1 MHDRHEGRRGG
12 LSIQI
17 GTRAGTVEEVS
28 TIAEAAAQAGRSRAE
43 RLELEAHDLAG
54 RLNSALDEIRELP
67 ARIVRAIEAERLT
80 ALDDPDDRTLT
91 EEGRR
96 LDAAN
101 NRGLETAIEAVRSEG
116 TAPAEVKVERSPARR
131 LELVVSVL
139 EARAALF
146 HYDLDG
152 LKARSA
158 DDAER

>member
-1 MHDRHEGRRGG
+1 MPESKRPGN
-12 LSIQI
+12 LTAQ
-17 GTRAGTVEEVS
+17 
-28 TIAEAAAQAGRSRAE
+28 EAALVEAE
-43 RLELEAHDLAG
+43 RRRCRKAVERVMLEAHDLAG

-67 ARIVRAIEAERLT
+67 ARIVRAIEAERFT

-96 LDAAN
+96 LDAAY
-101 NRGLETAIEAVRSEG
+101 NRGLEAAIEAVRSEG

-131 LELVVSVL
+131 LELVESVL

-152 LKARSA
+152 LKARGA